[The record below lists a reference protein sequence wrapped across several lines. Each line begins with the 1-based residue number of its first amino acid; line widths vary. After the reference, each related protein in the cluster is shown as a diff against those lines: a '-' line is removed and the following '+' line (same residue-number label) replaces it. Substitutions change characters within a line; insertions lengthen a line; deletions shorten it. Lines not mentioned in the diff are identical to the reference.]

1 MKKENNKLNINKIF
15 IFMANNIQNNL
26 FQMNIN
32 NKYLLNK
39 LFYIFLNYNTN
50 IY

>member
-1 MKKENNKLNINKIF
+1 
-15 IFMANNIQNNL
+15 MANNIQNNL